1 MKIRKRNLFRF
12 AVNIADNINIWIQD
26 VFGLNAKRKLLEKKQ
41 DFVSMKELNNTIGK
55 SLGIK

>member
-1 MKIRKRNLFRF
+1 MKIRKRHLFRL
-12 AVNIADNINIWIQD
+12 AVDIADNINIWIQD

-41 DFVSMKELNNTIGK
+41 DFVSMKELNSTIGK